1 MIKRFSYGM
10 PNCLLKP
17 LSNGL
22 LMGKILS
29 AAPAAMPIKL
39 SPYDKPH
46 VSGILTDI
54 DKSIRATARTITHT
68 KLKDKVR
75 TESVLSKAGL
85 RSLTQAV
92 SETSAISVWKSRR
105 EMNPLGR
112 LFQTHVSERYQDRLL
127 QPIPG
132 YPEAAS
138 NKLAQIWNS
147 MGLSNA
153 KTLGNARSL
162 AQNWY
167 KVNSSLL
174 Q

>member
-1 MIKRFSYGM
+1 
-10 PNCLLKP
+10 
-17 LSNGL
+17 
-22 LMGKILS
+22 
-29 AAPAAMPIKL
+29 
-39 SPYDKPH
+39 
-46 VSGILTDI
+46 
-54 DKSIRATARTITHT
+54 
-68 KLKDKVR
+68 
-75 TESVLSKAGL
+75 
-85 RSLTQAV
+85 
-92 SETSAISVWKSRR
+92 
-105 EMNPLGR
+105 MNPLGR

-167 KVNSSLL
+167 NLNSSLF